1 MKVCPTCRKT
11 YTDEG
16 LNFCLEDG
24 SVLTIAQNE
33 APPTMVMQSPPPT
46 NPNPVFQNPPQSQQ
60 TWGQQPGYS
69 MQPKAKSK
77 TWLWVVGLLGLG
89 ILLCG
94 GGGIGMLIFFATQSE
109 KENAANTH
117 PPSPPPSNNNRTNT
131 SVANTSS
138 PGGERT
144 AVSVVNMST
153 WAEATA
159 AEVVSEFTNGEL
171 ILGTRQKGY
180 YYVLVSQETDTT
192 EDANTRVT
200 VRNVDNLDSNMGYGL
215 VFHSNPTPLKQ
226 DYSFLIDAKKK
237 RYRVVRHVPQ
247 DEPVVVRWTNSSAI
261 KDGTSENI
269 LEVRDLNGSIDCYT
283 NGEKVTSIRNTNGF
297 KGGVAGVY
305 SGDAA
310 RAAFSKLEIRR

>member
-46 NPNPVFQNPPQSQQ
+46 NPNPVYPSQQHSQQ
-60 TWGQQPGYS
+60 TWAQQPNYS
-69 MQPKAKSK
+69 MQPKKKSK
-77 TWLWVVGLLGLG
+77 AWLWVTGVLALGV
-89 ILLCG
+89 LLCG
-94 GGGIGMLIFFATQSE
+94 GGGIGMLIYFAAQNE
-109 KENAANTH
+109 KQNA
-117 PPSPPPSNNNRTNT
+117 SNNNPPPPANTSRTNSSVTNT
-131 SVANTSS
+131 SF
-138 PGGERT
+138 PGGERSD
-144 AVSVVNMST
+144 VSVVNMSS
-153 WAEATA
+153 WAEATSP
-159 AEVVSEFTNGEL
+159 EVVSEFTNNEL
-171 ILGTRQKGY
+171 VLGTRQKGY

-192 EDANTRVT
+192 ENANTRVS
-200 VRNVDNLDSNMGYGL
+200 VRNVDNLDSSMGYGL
-215 VFHSNPTPLKQ
+215 VFHSNPQPLKQ
-226 DYSFLIDAKKK
+226 DYCFLIDAKKK
-237 RYRVVRHVPQ
+237 RYRIVRHVPQ

-261 KDGTSENI
+261 KDGTQENI
-269 LEVRDLNGSIDCYT
+269 LEVRDLSGNMDCYI
-283 NGEKVTSIRNTNGF
+283 NGEKVTTFRNTNGY